1 MSLLHMVK
9 NWYNL
14 VNEYTLKNKISLI
27 ISIVFS
33 LTTHEGVTAPHRL
46 VEPKGKDDAKNVPL

>member
-33 LTTHEGVTAPHRL
+33 LTTHEGVTAQTSR
-46 VEPKGKDDAKNVPL
+46 A